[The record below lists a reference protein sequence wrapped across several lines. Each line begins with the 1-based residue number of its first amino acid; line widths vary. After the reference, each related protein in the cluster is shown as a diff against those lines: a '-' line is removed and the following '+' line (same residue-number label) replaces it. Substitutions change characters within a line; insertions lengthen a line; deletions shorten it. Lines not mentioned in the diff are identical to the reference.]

1 MVLTAA
7 GEKYLASVEHAL
19 DEIEAATRRLMA
31 RPNVSAVNIDVAPAF
46 LTRWLVPRIS
56 EFKEQHPDVELR
68 LHATNSKTDFVHSDT
83 DMAIYLGSS
92 GRKNTESIFLRGV
105 SMVVVCSPQLL
116 EQENPLEKPH
126 DLQHQCLL
134 HVSTRD
140 QDWYEL
146 LDGIGIDR
154 ASTENSLTFSST
166 ALAISAAIEGLGVAL
181 TDRGLVERELRYG
194 LLVIPFDLQL
204 ESDRAFYL
212 SYQKRRRMTHGMKA
226 FHDWIVDQM
235 KLERETPLEVAV

>member
-31 RPNVSAVNIDVAPAF
+31 RPNVSAVNINVAPAF

-56 EFKEQHPDVELR
+56 EFKERHPDVELR
-68 LHATNSKTDFVHSDT
+68 LHATNSRTDFIHSDT
-83 DMAIYLGSS
+83 DMVIYLGNSE
-92 GRKNTESIFLRGV
+92 RKNAESVFLREV
-105 SMVVVCSPQLL
+105 SMVIVCSPQLL
-116 EQENPLEKPH
+116 EKDKPLEKPS

-146 LDGIGIDR
+146 LDGIGIESS
-154 ASTENSLTFSST
+154 STENSLTFSST
-166 ALAISAAIEGLGVAL
+166 ALAISAAIEGLGIAL

-194 LLVIPFDLQL
+194 LLAIPFDLQL

-212 SYQKRRRMTHGMKA
+212 AYQKRRRMTYGMKA
-226 FHDWIVDQM
+226 FHDWLIDQI
-235 KLERETPLEVAV
+235 KLEREAPQELA

>member
-1 MVLTAA
+1 VVLTAA

-19 DEIEAATRRLMA
+19 DEIETATRRLMA
-31 RPNVSAVNIDVAPAF
+31 RPNVSAVNINVAPAF

-56 EFKEQHPDVELR
+56 EFKERHPDVELR
-68 LHATNSKTDFVHSDT
+68 LHATNSRTDFIHSDT
-83 DMAIYLGSS
+83 DMVIYLGSS
-92 GRKNTESIFLRGV
+92 ERKNAESIFLREV
-105 SMVVVCSPQLL
+105 SMVIVCSPRLL
-116 EQENPLEKPH
+116 EQDTPLEKPS

-146 LDGIGIDR
+146 LDGAGIER
-154 ASTENSLTFSST
+154 ASTKNALTFSST

-194 LLVIPFDLQL
+194 LLTIPFDLEL

-212 SYQKRRRMTHGMKA
+212 AYQKRRRMTHGMKA
-226 FHDWIVDQM
+226 FHDWIVDQI
-235 KLERETPLEVAV
+235 KREREAPLELAI

>member
-1 MVLTAA
+1 
-7 GEKYLASVEHAL
+7 VEHAL

-68 LHATNSKTDFVHSDT
+68 LHATNSKADFIQSDT

-92 GRKNTESIFLRGV
+92 GWKDAESVFLRGV

-116 EQENPLEKPH
+116 EQDNPLEKPL
-126 DLQHQCLL
+126 DLKHQCLL
-134 HVSTRD
+134 HVSTRN

-146 LDGIGIDR
+146 LDGIGIGR
-154 ASTENSLTFSST
+154 SSIEKFLTFSST

-181 TDRGLVERELRYG
+181 TDRKLVERELRYG
-194 LLVIPFDLQL
+194 LLVMPFDLKL
-204 ESDRAFYL
+204 ESERAFFL
-212 SYQKRRRMTHGMKA
+212 AYQKRRRMTQGMKA
-226 FHDWIVDQM
+226 FHDWILDQM
-235 KLERETPLEVAV
+235 KHERAAPLEPAI

>member
-1 MVLTAA
+1 MLTAA

-56 EFKEQHPDVELR
+56 EFKEQYPDVELR
-68 LHATNSKTDFVHSDT
+68 LHATNSKADFVHSDT

-92 GRKNTESIFLRGV
+92 GWKNAESVYLRGV
-105 SMVVVCSPQLL
+105 SMVVVCSPRLL
-116 EQENPLEKPH
+116 ERGKPLETPE
-126 DLQHQCLL
+126 DLLHQCLL
-134 HVSTRD
+134 HVSSRD

-146 LDGIGIDR
+146 LGSIGIEHS
-154 ASTENSLTFSST
+154 STENALTFSST
-166 ALAISAAIEGLGVAL
+166 ALAISAAIEGLGIAL

-194 LLVIPFDLQL
+194 LLEMPFDLEL

-212 SYQKRRRMTHGMKA
+212 AYQKRRRMTYGMKA
-226 FHDWIVDQM
+226 FHDWIINQI
-235 KLERETPLEVAV
+235 KLEREAPLELA

>member
-19 DEIEAATRRLMA
+19 DEIETATRRLMA
-31 RPNVSAVNIDVAPAF
+31 RPNVSAVNINVAPAF

-56 EFKEQHPDVELR
+56 EFKERHPDVELR
-68 LHATNSKTDFVHSDT
+68 LHATNSRTDFIHSDT
-83 DMAIYLGSS
+83 DMVIYLGNS
-92 GRKNTESIFLRGV
+92 GRKNAESVFLREV

-116 EQENPLEKPH
+116 EQDKPLEKPS

-134 HVSTRD
+134 RVSTRD

-146 LDGIGIDR
+146 LDGIGIER
-154 ASTENSLTFSST
+154 ASTENVLTFSST

-194 LLVIPFDLQL
+194 LLTMPFDLQL

-212 SYQKRRRMTHGMKA
+212 AYQKRRRMTHGMKA
-226 FHDWIVDQM
+226 FHDWIIDQI
-235 KLERETPLEVAV
+235 KLEREAPLEPA